1 MIDYNLEH
9 LENWLDDLKNEPPT
23 NILLAQRVLRNIK
36 EEVPSCIRGLPEL
49 DIYSIEKRKRII
61 REIEEKISEYRLAER
76 RKRKENIHKPIIP
89 KELDT
94 EEARTIFQRAIDA
107 GLMNTDFQWKN
118 NITSYQKKRFALL
131 SSIELNIKK
140 KWKIFGEL
148 WNIRNMCQIKDY
160 EGSEEKIKEIDLM
173 FSKEIIDKSKI
184 L

>member
-1 MIDYNLEH
+1 MNDYNLEH

-23 NILLAQRVLRNIK
+23 NILLAQRILRNIK
-36 EEVPSCIRGLPEL
+36 EDIPNCIRGLPEP
-49 DIYSIEKRKRII
+49 DIYSVEKRKRLI

-76 RKRKENIHKPIIP
+76 RKRKEEIHKHIIP

-94 EEARTIFQRAIDA
+94 EEARIIFKRAIDA
-107 GLMNTDFQWKN
+107 GLMNENFQWKN
-118 NITSYQKKRFALL
+118 GITLYQKKRFALL

-140 KWKIFGEL
+140 RWKVFGEL
-148 WNIRNMCQIKDY
+148 WNINNMCQIKDY